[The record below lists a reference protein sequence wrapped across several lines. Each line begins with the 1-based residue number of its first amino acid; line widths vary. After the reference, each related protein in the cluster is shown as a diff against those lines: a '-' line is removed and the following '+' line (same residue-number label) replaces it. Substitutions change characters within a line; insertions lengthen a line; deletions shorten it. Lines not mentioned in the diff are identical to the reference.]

1 MSGGFLRIVVAL
13 VILVHGIGH
22 VLFLAP
28 CLGITQWGQSA
39 HSWLLTKTLGDV
51 ATRVIGSLLWL
62 VVIIG
67 FLAAGVGL
75 LGQVAW
81 WRTLAVASAG
91 VWLLAFVLF
100 VSGSSTQP
108 VLSAAV
114 MDIAV
119 LVALVWIYWPSDDLV
134 GA

>member
-1 MSGGFLRIVVAL
+1 MSGGFWRVVVAL
-13 VILVHGIGH
+13 VIMVHGIGH

-62 VVIIG
+62 VVILG
-67 FLAAGVGL
+67 FMAAGIGL
-75 LGQVAW
+75 LGQFAW

-91 VWLLAFVLF
+91 VSLLSLGLF
-100 VSGSSTQP
+100 ASGISTQP
-108 VLSAAV
+108 VLSAAG
-114 MDIAV
+114 MDIAI
-119 LVALVWIYWPSDDLV
+119 LVALVWIHWPSVDLV